1 MCTACG
7 NICAAFLVAVRSHPA
22 ALREIIGA
30 MIRQRT
36 LKNVIRATGVG
47 LHTGEK
53 IFLTLRPAPVNTGIV
68 FCRVDLDEPVQI
80 KARPENVGE
89 TRLSTSLVSGDV
101 RISTVEHLLSA
112 LAGLGIDNAY
122 VDVSA
127 PEVPIMDGSAGP
139 FVFLIQSAGI
149 EEQNAAKRFI
159 RIRRKV
165 EIREGDKLARF
176 EPFDGFRVGFT
187 IEFDHPCIKREIQHS
202 EIDFSTTSFVKE
214 VSRARTFGFMSEV
227 EQLRER
233 DLILGGS
240 LDNAVVMDDYRV
252 LNEDGLRYRD
262 EFVKHKIL
270 DAIGDLYLLGHG
282 IIGAFHAVKS
292 GHELNNKLLRMLIAD
307 ESAWE
312 YVSFDELAQVPVTF
326 MQPVGVT

>member
-1 MCTACG
+1 
-7 NICAAFLVAVRSHPA
+7 
-22 ALREIIGA
+22 

-53 IFLTLRPAPVNTGIV
+53 VYLTLRPAPVNTGIV

-89 TRLSTSLVSGDV
+89 TRLSTSLVSGNV

-112 LAGLGIDNAY
+112 MAGLGIDNACI
-122 VDVSA
+122 DVSA

-159 RIRRKV
+159 RIRRAL
-165 EIREGDKLARF
+165 ELRDGDKLARF
-176 EPFDGFRVGFT
+176 EPFDGFKVGFT
-187 IEFDHPCIKREIQHS
+187 IEFDHPCIKGEIQHS

-282 IIGAFHAVKS
+282 VIGAFSAVKS
-292 GHELNNKLLRMLIAD
+292 GHELNNRLLRMLIAD

-312 YVSFDELAQVPVTF
+312 YVSFHELAQVPVTF
-326 MQPVGVT
+326 MQPLSAI

>member
-1 MCTACG
+1 
-7 NICAAFLVAVRSHPA
+7 
-22 ALREIIGA
+22 

-53 IFLTLRPAPVNTGIV
+53 IYLTLRPAPVNTGIV

-80 KARPENVGE
+80 PARPQNVGE
-89 TRLSTSLVSGDV
+89 TRLSTCLVSGDV
-101 RISTVEHLLSA
+101 RICTVEHLLSA
-112 LAGLGIDNAY
+112 MAGLGIDNAY

-127 PEVPIMDGSAGP
+127 AEVPIMDGSAGP

-149 EEQNAAKRFI
+149 EEQNAPKRFI
-159 RIRRKV
+159 RIRRTV
-165 EIREGDKLARF
+165 ELREDGKLARF
-176 EPFDGFRVGFT
+176 EPFDGFKVGFT
-187 IEFDHPCIKREIQHS
+187 IEFDHPCIRHDIQHS
-202 EIDFSTTSFVKE
+202 EIDFATTSFVKE
-214 VSRARTFGFMSEV
+214 ISRARTFGFMSEV

-233 DLILGGS
+233 DLALGGS
-240 LDNAVVMDDYRV
+240 LENAVVMDDYRV

-270 DAIGDLYLLGHG
+270 DAIGDLYLLGHSL
-282 IIGAFHAVKS
+282 IGAFNGYKS
-292 GHELNNKLLRMLIAD
+292 GHALNNRLLKTLIAD

-312 YVSFDELAQVPVTF
+312 EVTF
-326 MQPVGVT
+326 KADERVPISYMRPAHIN